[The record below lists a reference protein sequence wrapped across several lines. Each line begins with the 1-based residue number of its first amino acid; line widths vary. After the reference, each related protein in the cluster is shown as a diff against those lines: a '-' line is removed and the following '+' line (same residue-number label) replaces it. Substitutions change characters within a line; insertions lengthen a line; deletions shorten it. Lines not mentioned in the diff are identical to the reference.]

1 MRPGDPRIRQTL
13 NQISQNLES
22 ANESAQE
29 GIYAFAHNYIEP
41 CFLGVQECFTSFTAP
56 CFPSR
61 DDQLRRRRRERSSA
75 RAEFTFGFY
84 DDWDYDEDARE
95 EGLLGWRNDEL
106 DRLLAGNSSAR
117 ASNDQPR
124 TNRRMSYGARRRS
137 SILPSDERQDPTVIP
152 SSSIL
157 GFLERFPWRIGA
169 RGIRYRP
176 SAANLQENPGGLK
189 RDAPEQAPLLEA
201 SDESDHARGDTN
213 GHGNN
218 YKPELH
224 SRKRR
229 GTQSSHATSNSLSSR
244 GDLIP
249 SDEEEDAV
257 PLDDEFNIMTLGRR
271 GGSLG
276 GDDFTFSAPRS
287 VSGSTK
293 GTTSSRTSNTS
304 KGKGKRRKR
313 DRGLKRR
320 RTMSKSS
327 HSTSELDTS
336 IMIEPATDVASL
348 ADLRR
353 EEEEVRL
360 EEEAAIERRRL
371 AAQDLAKQKGLSLAD
386 GDNEP
391 SPGPLDDAHDEN
403 NNSSD
408 QPFTETHIPPSR
420 SDHEASTNLTTNSPS
435 PEDGRGPPTS
445 QLNSPEPHTRTTI
458 SQTGISQQDNTDNIN
473 PNDSGP
479 DDPSKHPNAT
489 PTNNEL

>member
-1 MRPGDPRIRQTL
+1 MRPGDPRIRQTI

-41 CFLGVQECFTSFTAP
+41 CFLGVQECFTSCTAP

-61 DDQLRRRRRERSSA
+61 DDQLRRRRRERSSG

-117 ASNDQPR
+117 TSNDQPR
-124 TNRRMSYGARRRS
+124 ANRRMSYGTRRRS

-189 RDAPEQAPLLEA
+189 RDAPEHAPLLEA
-201 SDESDHARGDTN
+201 SDESDHARGGNNDGGN
-213 GHGNN
+213 GNN
-218 YKPELH
+218 YIPELQP
-224 SRKRR
+224 RKRR
-229 GTQSSHATSNSLSSR
+229 GTQSSHTTSNSLSSR

-271 GGSLG
+271 RSSLG
-276 GDDFTFSAPRS
+276 GDDLAFSAPRS

-293 GTTSSRTSNTS
+293 GTASSRASHAS

-336 IMIEPATDVASL
+336 IMIEPAADVASL
-348 ADLRR
+348 ADLKR

-360 EEEAAIERRRL
+360 EEEASIERRRL
-371 AAQDLAKQKGLSLAD
+371 AAQHLAKQKGLGKDS
-386 GDNEP
+386 GSHEP
-391 SPGPLDDAHDEN
+391 SLNPLDNAHADIP
-403 NNSSD
+403 NSPS
-408 QPFTETHIPPSR
+408 QPLAETHNSPSQC
-420 SDHEASTNLTTNSPS
+420 DHKASNDMTTNSPD
-435 PEDGRGPPTS
+435 PDCDTHEPPKSQRNTS
-445 QLNSPEPHTRTTI
+445 KSHMPNLI
-458 SQTGISQQDNTDNIN
+458 SQSEVSKQYTDIN
-473 PNDSGP
+473 NSNDSEP
-479 DDPSKHPNAT
+479 DNH
-489 PTNNEL
+489 